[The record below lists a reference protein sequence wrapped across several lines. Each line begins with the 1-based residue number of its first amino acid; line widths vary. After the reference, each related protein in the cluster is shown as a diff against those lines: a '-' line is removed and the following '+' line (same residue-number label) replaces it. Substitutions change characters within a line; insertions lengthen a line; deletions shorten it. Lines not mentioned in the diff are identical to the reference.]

1 VTSVDGARAGENNDL
16 RATLQGIWRS
26 GESSGPL
33 SGVRVVD
40 LGQYIAGP
48 LAATLLADQG
58 ADVVRIEVPG
68 GPRLESAANAMLLR
82 GRRTVTLDL
91 TTHRDRARAQALI
104 ASADVVIENFR
115 PGVCERLGVG
125 PERMC
130 AASPQLVYCSLPGF
144 GADDSRADLAG
155 WEGVVM
161 AAAGAYSLE
170 VSSALIPG
178 WEGVQAKSAFS
189 PLPLASL
196 FGATEG
202 AMAIVAALIARARD
216 GVGQAIEVPLFDSLF
231 EAIGLRG
238 LSYERNGPGYTN
250 MGGGTFR
257 CADGRFVFFAAL
269 WMHHLER
276 FARAADVEGWI
287 DEGIINYDRLMSDP
301 AVAIEMRSRLTELF
315 ATRPA
320 EAWEQL
326 LRDCGCPAS
335 MLRSTD
341 EWLVEPHARV
351 SGTFVDVLDPVFGNV
366 RVPGPAIRVHGVTSG
381 SVGAR
386 LDPTEHDEAIL
397 EQIDRVLADR
407 DADSPLDREPS
418 HHDEARS
425 STPPLQGINV
435 LDLSRVVAAPTAA
448 KLLGQ
453 LGADVIKLDEDPKLA
468 QCATP
473 VPAFHEHLN
482 RAKRTIVLDLKT
494 DADAAVFRSL
504 VDQADVVVENFTIGV
519 ADRLG
524 ASFDALREH
533 APSVVVLSL
542 NAYGRTG
549 PWAPHR
555 GYAELANFATGVTER
570 TVGDSPQS
578 VDELTDLPR
587 WTYTDYLAGVLGAF
601 GVVTALYDRLRSGTG
616 RLVETSLVR
625 ATALEQI
632 LAIVAQLD
640 DEHEMQGR
648 IDADREPRGRGPKGW
663 SARQSIY
670 ETTDGA
676 IYLGAQAEQL
686 DGVLRD
692 LQIESPASDAELHA
706 QLTDAFATRRTA
718 DALKLLD
725 TSDVGAH
732 RVTSVGEIM
741 SVGNVADQRGLRLE
755 DHTPNLGA
763 VVMPGP
769 VVRFDRTPMRP
780 GGLPVPFGEDHDEIV
795 ALAVDGTWRRH
806 SEHME

>member
-1 VTSVDGARAGENNDL
+1 
-16 RATLQGIWRS
+16 
-26 GESSGPL
+26 
-33 SGVRVVD
+33 
-40 LGQYIAGP
+40 
-48 LAATLLADQG
+48 
-58 ADVVRIEVPG
+58 
-68 GPRLESAANAMLLR
+68 M
-82 GRRTVTLDL
+82 
-91 TTHRDRARAQALI
+91 
-104 ASADVVIENFR
+104 VIENFR
-115 PGVCERLGVG
+115 PGVSERLGVG
-125 PERMC
+125 PVRMC
-130 AASPQLVYCSLPGF
+130 AETPQLVYCSLPGF
-144 GADDSRADLAG
+144 GADDPRAGVAG

-178 WEGVQAKSAFS
+178 GEGVQAKSAFS

-196 FGATEG
+196 FGATEA
-202 AMAIVAALIARARD
+202 AMAVVAALIARARD

-257 CADGRFVFFAAL
+257 CADGRFVFFAAM
-269 WMHHLER
+269 WMHHLKR
-276 FARAADVEGWI
+276 FARAANVEGWI
-287 DEGIINYDRLMSDP
+287 DEGIIDYDRLMSDP
-301 AVAIEMRSRLTELF
+301 AVAIEMRSRLTEMF

-326 LRDCGCPAS
+326 LHDCGCPAS

-341 EWLVEPHARV
+341 EWLVEPHARL
-351 SGTFVDVLDPVFGNV
+351 SGTLVDVLDPELGNV
-366 RVPGPAIRVHGVTSG
+366 RVPGSAIRVHGVTSA
-381 SVGAR
+381 SVPPR
-386 LDPTEHDEAIL
+386 LDGAAGGDVIL
-397 EQIDRVLADR
+397 EQLDRALADQGGRAAER
-407 DADSPLDREPS
+407 DGVDREPPRD
-418 HHDEARS
+418 DERRTSA
-425 STPPLQGINV
+425 PPLEGITV

-453 LGADVIKLDEDPKLA
+453 LGADVIKLDEDARTA

-482 RAKRTIVLDLKT
+482 RAKRSIVLDLKLA
-494 DADAAVFRSL
+494 ADAEMFRSL
-504 VDQADVVVENFTIGV
+504 VDHADVVVENFTIGV

-524 ASFDALREH
+524 ASFDALHEH
-533 APSVVVLSL
+533 APGVVVLSL

-570 TVGDSPQS
+570 TAGDSPQS

-632 LAIVAQLD
+632 LAIVAKLD
-640 DEHEMQGR
+640 DEHQVEGR

-663 SARQSIY
+663 SAGQSIY

-676 IYLGAQAEQL
+676 IYLGARADQL
-686 DGVLRD
+686 EALLDHLD
-692 LQIESPASDAELHA
+692 LESVASDTELHA
-706 QLTDAFATRRTA
+706 RLTDAIAMRSTA
-718 DALKLLD
+718 ETLQLFEG
-725 TSDVGAH
+725 TDVGTH

-741 SVGNVADQRGLRLE
+741 AAGNVADQRGLRLE
-755 DHTPNLGA
+755 DHSSHLGA

-769 VVRFDRTPMRP
+769 VVRFRRTPMRA
-780 GGLPVPFGEDHDEIV
+780 GALPRPFGEDRDAIV
-795 ALAVDGTWRRH
+795 AQAVDGTWR
-806 SEHME
+806 